1 MDLERLSIVEFGDEE
16 SLKDFLFE
24 NAQEHRL
31 FRQQLAEKG
40 IQCPSYPITDVDTD
54 DFDDWLLMHQVEHQ
68 FFAAQLD
75 LSNPFNMLDADFGR
89 QDDFYDWLGQHLTAH
104 QQIAA
109 QLGLS

>member
-31 FRQQLAEKG
+31 FRQALAQQG

-54 DFDDWLLMHQVEHQ
+54 NFDDWLLMHQVEHQ

-75 LSNPFNMLDADFGR
+75 LSNPFNMLDADFR
-89 QDDFYDWLGQHLTAH
+89 KEDEFYEWVSQHYSIHT
-104 QQIAA
+104 QIIAA
-109 QLGLS
+109 LGL